1 MAGLVRRREQR
12 QRVFRWVVVS
22 VLAVFFLLPLFAM
35 LEFTTRGGGGTWRL
49 LVDWPQ
55 LSETYPALSTGM
67 RSLGRP

>member
-35 LEFTTRGGGGTWRL
+35 LEFTTRGSGRLVGLQHVEAVVPLGT
-49 LVDWPQ
+49 
-55 LSETYPALSTGM
+55 AA
-67 RSLGRP
+67 